1 MLKLL
6 RHKKIAKKIWIIL
19 AVLVLPAFVLW
30 GAGSV
35 IRGQKQ
41 DKYAGKI
48 FGRNISYLEYRDAFD
63 AVKNM
68 ALMQLGEKFYELQKY
83 LNLESQAWE
92 RLIMLYEAKKRR
104 IRATD
109 DEVIKLLKSY
119 PFFYKKGGFDQ
130 DLYNRIVTEF
140 FRTQVRVFEEQVRQ
154 NLILVKLFNTLTSD
168 IKLSDEEI
176 KNAYQKEN
184 EQISIF
190 YLTANPVDIAKDINP
205 SEEEIKE
212 FFTKNQLEF
221 KEPLSFNIEYLISE
235 SEEKIKNASLRVR
248 RKEELTK
255 IANDMGLEVKE
266 SGLFTQIDSIPGI
279 GWSPHI
285 MSMIVRLKPHEFS
298 PPLRMDKQYYL
309 LRIKERKE
317 PYVPDFE
324 NIKNKVKDA
333 LIKNKSLRKA
343 LEKLEECLKKGE
355 TDIDKL
361 AKDFG
366 LKSGS
371 TDMFKYSG
379 YLEGIGP
386 TAEFWTAVNKLKDN
400 EISKAIEL
408 PSGFYLVK
416 LKARI
421 PIDEKKFAGEREEF
435 SKKLLTQKK
444 DETFLKFAEELK
456 RKAFSSD

>member
-30 GAGSV
+30 GAGSAT
-35 IRGQKQ
+35 RSQRQ

-48 FGRNISYLEYRDAFD
+48 FGRAISYLEYKDAID
-63 AVKNM
+63 AVRNM
-68 ALMQLGEKFYELQKY
+68 AIMQLGEKFYELQPY

-92 RLIMLYEAKKRR
+92 RLVLLYEAKKRR
-104 IRATD
+104 IKVSD
-109 DEVIKLLKSY
+109 EEVIKLIGSY
-119 PFFYKKGGFDQ
+119 PFFYKKEEFDK
-130 DLYNRIVTEF
+130 DLYNRIVKEL

-154 NLILVKLFNTLTSD
+154 NLMLVKLFNVITKD
-168 IKLSDEEI
+168 IKLSDGEI
-176 KNAYQKEN
+176 KSAYKKEN
-184 EQISIF
+184 EQVSVS

-205 SEEEIKE
+205 PEGEIKE
-212 FFTKNQLEF
+212 FFAKNQLLF

-235 SEEKIKNASLRVR
+235 SEENIKKAYLRT
-248 RKEELTK
+248 RKKEGLVK
-255 IANDMGLEVKE
+255 IASDLGLEVKE

-285 MSMIVRLKPHEFS
+285 MSMIARLKPQEFS
-298 PPLRMDKQYYL
+298 PPLRIDKQYCL

-317 PYVPDFE
+317 PYIPDFE
-324 NIKNKVKDA
+324 NIKGKVKEA
-333 LIKNKSLRKA
+333 LVKKKSFQLA
-343 LEKLEECLKKGE
+343 GEKLEECIKKGE
-355 TDIDKL
+355 ADMDKL

-366 LKSGS
+366 LKSGA

-386 TAEFWTAVNKLKDN
+386 TGEFWLAANNLKDN
-400 EISKAIEL
+400 EISKPIEL
-408 PSGFYLVK
+408 PSGFYIIK
-416 LKARI
+416 LKSRI
-421 PIDEKKFAGEREEF
+421 PADENKFVAEKEAF
-435 SKKLLTQKK
+435 SQKLLTQRK
-444 DETFLKFAEELK
+444 EEAFLKSTEELK